1 MKALKRLLIPTLNEL
16 IIYSILGVV
25 ILVVANLRV
34 LLNLQLSTGTSDSIG
49 SIFHFYSTNIFVH
62 IDQVE
67 AIGRLTNVLIWA
79 GVGALAYM
87 IVWGLLGAF
96 TGVENEFIEETSYTE
111 IDGKHQQR
119 FWQSFVSRGLFRAA
133 ALLLLLLLTSF
144 AIQVLVPA
152 SALLVK
158 IWLNHPAS
166 LRNCLYALVGFLDI
180 VVLMYLY
187 AVLLRLI
194 FMRTRVFA

>member
-1 MKALKRLLIPTLNEL
+1 MKALKRLLIPTPNEL
-16 IIYSILGVV
+16 TIYSLLSVAILAM
-25 ILVVANLRV
+25 ANLHA
-34 LLNLQLSTGTSDSIG
+34 LLNLQLSAGTSDSIG
-49 SIFHFYSTNIFVH
+49 SIFHYYSTNVFGH
-62 IDQVE
+62 IDQIE

-79 GVGALAYM
+79 GVGAVAYI
-87 IVWGLLGAF
+87 IVWGILAAF
-96 TGVENEFIEETSYTE
+96 TGVENEFIEETSYTDV
-111 IDGKHQQR
+111 DGKHKQR
-119 FWQSFVSRGLFRAA
+119 FWQSFLSRGLFRAA

-144 AIQVLVPA
+144 AIQVLIPA

-166 LRNCLYALVGFLDI
+166 LRNCLYAVVGFLDI

-187 AVLLRLI
+187 TVLLRLI